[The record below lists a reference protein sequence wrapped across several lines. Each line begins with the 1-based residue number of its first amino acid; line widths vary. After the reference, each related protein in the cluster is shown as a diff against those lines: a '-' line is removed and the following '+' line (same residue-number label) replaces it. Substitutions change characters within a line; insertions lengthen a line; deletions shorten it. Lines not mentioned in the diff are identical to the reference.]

1 MDMDELI
8 EKTIQDYCEEMG
20 YDEKLTSKLSQIV
33 KRYRGGAVEISDL
46 GIFLNQLESL
56 LGKK

>member
-20 YDEKLTSKLSQIV
+20 YGEKLTRKLSQIV

-56 LGKK
+56 LGKE